1 LETSI
6 KREIC
11 GGNIHIGLIYE
22 KIEGQLN
29 CYEFLKKPKRN
40 AKKEKKVCKK
50 RVPGQ
55 EEFKGY

>member
-1 LETSI
+1 MV
-6 KREIC
+6 KV
-11 GGNIHIGLIYE
+11 NIGLIYE

-29 CYEFLKKPKRN
+29 CYEFLKKPKQN